1 LADHNIENTD
11 YNVEY
16 TALEKHTCAAC
27 GGKAEW
33 HPTKQRLTC
42 PYCGTVSPYEVD
54 RDTGKIQEIDL
65 VKTLREMPDSL
76 RGWKADKKSVKCQSC
91 HAVSVFEPEKVGQNC
106 EFCGSPELVDYEE
119 IKAPIR
125 PQSLLP
131 FRISETDVRSSVRRW
146 YSGKWLAPGKLSRQ
160 ALVDT
165 VKGIYLP
172 YWTFDAQVYCRW
184 EAEAG
189 YYYYTTRTYR
199 DRNGRMQQQ
208 RVRKVR
214 WEFSSGSISHFFD
227 DEPIPGGRGID
238 LDLLKRIEPFPTT
251 DLLPYDTAYLSGFV
265 IEHYQVV
272 LIDAAREARERMNQ
286 QLYQLCRQEVPGDTF
301 RNLQIF
307 PVFSGETFKH
317 ILVPVW
323 FLAYDYGRK
332 SYQVLVNGSTGK
344 IAGRY
349 PKSFWKILLLVILV
363 LAAILILLLIGN

>member
-1 LADHNIENTD
+1 M
-11 YNVEY
+11 VEY

-33 HPTKQRLTC
+33 HPEKQRLTC

-76 RGWKADKKSVKCQSC
+76 RGWKTDKKSVKCQSC

-131 FRISETDVRSSVRRW
+131 FKIGETDVRLRIRRW
-146 YSGKWLAPGKLSRQ
+146 YSRRWLAPGKLKHK

-165 VKGIYLP
+165 IKGVYLP
-172 YWTFDAQVYCRW
+172 YWTFDAQAYCRW
-184 EAEAG
+184 EADAG
-189 YYYYTTRTYR
+189 YYYYTTETYR
-199 DRNGRMQQQ
+199 DRHGRMQSRQ
-208 RVRKVR
+208 VRRVR
-214 WEFSSGSISHFFD
+214 WEFSSGEIHHSFD

-238 LDLLKRIEPFPTT
+238 AGLLRRIEPFPTA

-272 LIDAAREARERMNQ
+272 LIDAAKEAREGMNQ
-286 QLYQLCRQEVPGDTF
+286 QLYRLCGQEVPGDTF
-301 RNLQIF
+301 RNLQIY
-307 PVFSGETFKH
+307 PNYSGETFKH

-323 FLAYDYGRK
+323 LLVYDYGRK
-332 SYQVLVNGSTGK
+332 SYPVLANGSTGE

-349 PKSFWKILLLVILV
+349 PKSVWKILLLVIL
-363 LAAILILLLIGN
+363 ALIVMVVLLLISN